1 MRAQQESFGHD
12 CDILRS
18 DNLSEQLLDVLM
30 NVAQMPAVDQDMPR
44 RLESV
49 KREASVGEMGSRYD
63 TDIFLRKEGLLDH
76 ARVESRDASNG
87 DVYLARFEP
96 PDQLLASQRDVREA
110 TLQRHLPS
118 PFALSPHTQ
127 PQADPPS

>member
-30 NVAQMPAVDQDMPR
+30 NVAQMPAVDQDMTR

-63 TDIFLRKEGLLDH
+63 TNIFLRKEGLLDN
-76 ARVESRDASNG
+76 ARVERGEACNG
-87 DVYLARFEP
+87 DVDLPRFAQP
-96 PDQLLASQRDVREA
+96 KQLLDSQWHGIYAHLRRQTTYPHIVKTSSRE
-110 TLQRHLPS
+110 RR
-118 PFALSPHTQ
+118 
-127 PQADPPS
+127 